1 MKILFAISVIFGTL
15 ICSAQSNL
23 DFEKWDI
30 NYNGI
35 DEAKYWINT
44 SDATKYSAPSTL
56 FKVVENPEHGLA
68 SIKLVT
74 AYWELGAS
82 FQLDTLVG
90 SLMQQSSYTKR
101 PESFEFSYKANSKF
115 GDEVLVGIQLTKT
128 IKDSIIVIGEG
139 FFTSNQQKENW
150 TKEKIEVE
158 YYSVGIPDNINIIAV
173 SSANIVITN
182 GKNGYAKIGST
193 LELDNFKLN
202 LETKEG
208 TNSDYFIHV
217 FPNPAKEF
225 INIETN
231 TPEDQKIEIYNL
243 AGKLELT
250 FSFNTQTK
258 IDISNLPSGIYIYK
272 VFNLK
277 TGEIN
282 ASNKFNIIR

>member
-30 NYNGI
+30 NCNGI

-68 SIKLVT
+68 SVKLVT

-158 YYSVGIPDNINIIAV
+158 YYSGGIPDNINIIAV
-173 SSANIVITN
+173 SSANVVITN

-193 LELDNFKLN
+193 LEVDNFKLN
-202 LETKEG
+202 LETKKG
-208 TNSDYFIHV
+208 INRDYFIHV

-231 TPEDQKIEIYNL
+231 TPENQKIEIYNL

>member
-158 YYSVGIPDNINIIAV
+158 YYSGGIPDNINIIAV